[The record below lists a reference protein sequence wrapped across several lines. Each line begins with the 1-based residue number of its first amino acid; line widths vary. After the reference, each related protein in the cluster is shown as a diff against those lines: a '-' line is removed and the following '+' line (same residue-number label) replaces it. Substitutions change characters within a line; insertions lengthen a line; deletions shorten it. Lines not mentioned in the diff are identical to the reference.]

1 MLLYQ
6 ETIASYF
13 LIFIY
18 KEINFR
24 MTQKN
29 QILIIDD
36 DKAISQLLEKLF
48 EKDYNVVSK
57 HDGMSAMQWLT
68 LGNLPDLIISDLD
81 MPNINGEEFIL
92 NLKSSGYFNQ
102 VPFIVITGYSNKEQ
116 KLRCMRLGVHDYF
129 EKPFNPRDLVF
140 SVEVVLKHSLK
151 KYNVL

>member
-6 ETIASYF
+6 ENITSYF